1 MSYNLLFGISPHPA
15 IKRKS
20 QIIPATHACSSSLT
34 PDYKN
39 MMKLPTTTFKTRQEE
54 PGE

>member
-20 QIIPATHACSSSLT
+20 QIIPAAHACST
-34 PDYKN
+34 PAYKN